1 VHNEATAILAQTGTG
16 QTILTS
22 AGASGGDALRVAL
35 SPSGTGARR
44 DIAAYSRVVQADM
57 LDRWISN
64 MVQP

>member
-1 VHNEATAILAQTGTG
+1 VRNEATAILDQTGAG

-22 AGASGGDALRVAL
+22 AGASGSDALRIAL
-35 SPSGTGARR
+35 SPSGIGARHG
-44 DIAAYSRVVQADM
+44 IAAYSRVAQAGM